1 MSLGAS
7 MKPGHAGQFSLS
19 LSEGEGVAVRGP
31 FFPSTSGE
39 ASFRFFACLG
49 TIILTGACFPVPA
62 SGADLPAPPMVVVH
76 DVLVDGDSQKPSLE
90 NSTQPD
96 VRTEPNSGEPVNLG
110 RLRIS
115 PRAQRLEFKFGPN
128 PASSNQPVRFRY
140 QLEGFDRDWQEA
152 GGEMRLTVKFL
163 DSAQNTVGAVDFVAR
178 GESPG
183 WAGNAAD
190 SRFVHRREPLI
201 VPPQA
206 AAMQIELFSG
216 GDEQTTGLM
225 AIDDLAVWVAGSTND
240 KPAAALFSSRFAG
253 ERGFDPRVGVPSHW
267 MRDGSKPSIARM
279 LNLNDTEAR
288 HVLAVVD
295 TDAAKW
301 GAWRTDLASS
311 VPVRPGDSLIL
322 AWSEIY
328 SIGWGGTR
336 TATYTYLAPG
346 TYHFRVRAVT
356 ETGEW
361 TGEAASLLISCPP
374 PFWKR
379 SWFLGSSLA
388 VAVGV
393 LVMGVRHATSRKMEA
408 RLEMVERQRAL
419 ERERARIARDLHD
432 DLGASLTQIALLS
445 ELAKADLA
453 HPEQATAHLNQIFTK
468 TGVLA
473 RQLNEI
479 VWAVNPANDTLEHFT
494 SHICKFA
501 QDYLSLA
508 GIRCRLD
515 FPESVPGY
523 PMLSPERHN
532 LFLTAKEALHNVVKH
547 AQAGQVWLRL
557 KLAPGAL
564 TLLIEDDGKGWDA
577 DTLAGSLDHPTG
589 DGLSNMQKRMEQLGG
604 RFAQQSKPGSGTS
617 VRLEL
622 PLRKL

>member
-1 MSLGAS
+1 
-7 MKPGHAGQFSLS
+7 MKWWGS
-19 LSEGEGVAVRGP
+19 
-31 FFPSTSGE
+31 SGMLQLLVVIVL
-39 ASFRFFACLG
+39 AA
-49 TIILTGACFPVPA
+49 ICFPVPA
-62 SGADLPAPPMVVVH
+62 SSADLPTASPSNGLIQ
-76 DVLVDGDSQKPSLE
+76 DVLVDGHSLRPSPGTW
-90 NSTQPD
+90 TQSD
-96 VRTEPNSGEPVNLG
+96 TRSEPNSGEPAKLG

-115 PRAQRLEFKFGPN
+115 PRAQRLEFKFGPD
-128 PASSNQPVRFRY
+128 PASSNHPVRLRY

-178 GESPG
+178 DESAG
-183 WAGNAAD
+183 WVGNVAD
-190 SRFVHRREPLI
+190 SRFAHRREQVI

-225 AIDDLAVWVAGSTND
+225 AIDDLTVSAAGSITD
-240 KPAAALFSSRFAG
+240 KPATTLFSSRFAG
-253 ERGFDPRVGVPSHW
+253 EKDFAPLVGVPRRW
-267 MRDGSKPSIARM
+267 MRDGSTPSIARM
-279 LNLNDTEAR
+279 LSLNDSQAR

-295 TDAAKW
+295 TDATKW
-301 GAWRTDLASS
+301 GAWRTDPDSS
-311 VPVRPGDSLIL
+311 VPVRPCDTLIL
-322 AWSEIY
+322 AWSELY

-346 TYHFRVRAVT
+346 TYNFRVRAVT
-356 ETGEW
+356 ETGQW
-361 TGEAASLLISCPP
+361 TGEAASLSITLPP
-374 PFWKR
+374 PFWKT
-379 SWFLGSSLA
+379 SWFLGSNLALA
-388 VAVGV
+388 VGA
-393 LVMGVRHATSRKMEA
+393 LVMGVRYATWRKMA
-408 RLEMVERQRAL
+408 RRLEMVERQRAL

-445 ELAKADLA
+445 ELARADLA
-453 HPEQATAHLNQIFTK
+453 HPELATAHLNQIFTE

-515 FPESVPGY
+515 VPESVPSY
-523 PMLSPERHN
+523 PMPSSERHN
-532 LFLTAKEALHNVVKH
+532 LFLTAKEGLHNVVKH
-547 AQAGQVWLRL
+547 AGAGQVWLRL
-557 KLAPGAL
+557 KLEPGAL
-564 TLLIEDDGKGWDA
+564 MLLIEDDGKGWDA
-577 DTLAGSLDHPTG
+577 DSLTGTPGHPTG

-622 PLRKL
+622 PLRKS

>member
-1 MSLGAS
+1 
-7 MKPGHAGQFSLS
+7 MKRRAISGRLQPL
-19 LSEGEGVAVRGP
+19 VAI
-31 FFPSTSGE
+31 
-39 ASFRFFACLG
+39 A
-49 TIILTGACFPVPA
+49 LTATCFPVPA
-62 SGADLPAPPMVVVH
+62 RSEDQPTASTPRVVIQ
-76 DVLVDGDSQKPSLE
+76 DVLVDGHSQRPSPE
-90 NSTQPD
+90 TSTQSD
-96 VRTEPNSGEPVNLG
+96 TRSEPNSGGPAKLG

-115 PRAQRLEFKFGPN
+115 PLAQRLEIKFGPDPAASN
-128 PASSNQPVRFRY
+128 PPVRFRY

-163 DSAQNTVGAVDFVAR
+163 DSAQNTVGAADFVAR
-178 GESPG
+178 GESLG

-190 SRFVHRREPLI
+190 SRFVHRREQVV

-225 AIDDLAVWVAGSTND
+225 AIDELTVSVPGSAAG
-240 KPAAALFSSRFAG
+240 KPATALFSSRFAG
-253 ERGFDPRVGVPSHW
+253 AKDFDPLAGVPRHW

-279 LNLNDTEAR
+279 LNLNDSEAR

-295 TDAAKW
+295 TDATKW
-301 GAWRTDLASS
+301 GAWRTDPDSS
-311 VPVRPGDSLIL
+311 VPVRPGDTLIL

-346 TYHFRVRAVT
+346 AYQFRVRAAT

-361 TGEAASLLISCPP
+361 TGEAASLSITLPP
-374 PFWKR
+374 PFWR
-379 SWFLGSSLA
+379 TSWFLGSSLA
-388 VAVGV
+388 LAVGA
-393 LVMGVRHATSRKMEA
+393 LVTAVRYATWRKMAA
-408 RLEMVERQRAL
+408 RLEQVERQGAL

-445 ELAKADLA
+445 ELARADLA
-453 HPEQATAHLNQIFTK
+453 HPELATAHLNQIFTK
-468 TGVLA
+468 TGALA

-479 VWAVNPANDTLEHFT
+479 VWAVNPANDTLDQFT

-501 QDYLSLA
+501 QHYLSLA

-523 PMLSPERHN
+523 PMPSPERHN

-547 AQAGQVWLRL
+547 ARAGQVWLRL
-557 KLAPGAL
+557 KLEPGAL

-577 DTLAGSLDHPTG
+577 ESLAGTPGQPAG
-589 DGLSNMQKRMEQLGG
+589 DGLANMHKRMEQIGG
-604 RFAQQSKPGSGTS
+604 RFTQQSQPGSGTS
-617 VRLEL
+617 VRLVL
-622 PLRKL
+622 PLRKS